1 MRKIV
6 AVSAV
11 LSGVISFLATATAQE
26 RAGVITT
33 LDGRANLARS
43 VPPQTLPLK
52 FKDDVFGRD
61 RIATAEE
68 SLVRVLLG
76 NKALVTVRELSTF
89 TITEEVQRAVV
100 DLQSGKIGVAAAR
113 QLFQPGERLEIRTP
127 NAVAGIRGTLLI
139 AEVLP
144 NGDSLFSVLTGV
156 AEICQSGGAGACATV
171 ARGERAL
178 VSANALR
185 SEPIPA
191 GADPEVGLRP
201 RGPQHTSAPAETTA
215 GITTGAVQGAI
226 DLVGLV
232 ALPVGPPGLGPPPLP
247 VWPPPILPTEGTS
260 TTLRPVLS
268 PNPPTKPPTQPP
280 GKSPGL
286 SPIGVCCATV
296 LPSAK

>member
-1 MRKIV
+1 MRTIV
-6 AVSAV
+6 AVAAV
-11 LSGVISFLATATAQE
+11 LSGVISFLATAAAQE

-33 LDGRANLARS
+33 LNGRASLARS
-43 VPPQTLPLK
+43 APPQTLPLK

-113 QLFQPGERLEIRTP
+113 QLFRPGERLEIRTP

-156 AEICQSGGAGACATV
+156 AEICQSGAASACATV

-178 VSANALR
+178 VSATALR

-191 GADPEVGLRP
+191 GTDPEVGLRP
-201 RGPQHTSAPAETTA
+201 RGPQHTDAPAETTA
-215 GITTGAVQGAI
+215 GITTRAVQGVI

-232 ALPVGPPGLGPPPLP
+232 PLPPGLPGFGPPPLQ
-247 VWPPPILPTEGTS
+247 VWPPPILPTQGTS
-260 TTLRPVLS
+260 TTLRPAPPPPSQPS
-268 PNPPTKPPTQPP
+268 PSGQ
-280 GKSPGL
+280 
-286 SPIGVCCATV
+286 
-296 LPSAK
+296 

>member
-1 MRKIV
+1 
-6 AVSAV
+6 
-11 LSGVISFLATATAQE
+11 
-26 RAGVITT
+26 
-33 LDGRANLARS
+33 
-43 VPPQTLPLK
+43 
-52 FKDDVFGRD
+52 
-61 RIATAEE
+61 
-68 SLVRVLLG
+68 
-76 NKALVTVRELSTF
+76 
-89 TITEEVQRAVV
+89 
-100 DLQSGKIGVAAAR
+100 
-113 QLFQPGERLEIRTP
+113 
-127 NAVAGIRGTLLI
+127 VAGIRGTLLI

-232 ALPVGPPGLGPPPLP
+232 ALPAGPPGLGPPPLP
-247 VWPPPILPTEGTS
+247 VWPPPILPTQGTS
-260 TTLRPVLS
+260 TTLRPVSQPKPVS
-268 PNPPTKPPTQPP
+268 PQNPPP
-280 GKSPGL
+280 GGSVIGVIGL
-286 SPIGVCCATV
+286 SPAR
-296 LPSAK
+296 